1 MRLLTGCDA
10 VTPRITTTAVP
21 STSAPIQAAWGEQ
34 YLPARGDGTATL
46 PGPVLIGEDG
56 QDVAVVLQQ
65 PDLLV
70 GHVRLVAA
78 EGAADDAGG
87 RVLHNLLQAFGADA
101 VEAAQHLGLAGACV
115 ITVVANL
122 TLQLLHGVDQR
133 LAALVRHQVQLLQLS
148 VHPER
153 GKGGRNAQTARNAGA
168 DAAALTRNG
177 ESKCS
182 KASPCTDS
190 TAAAGKVLSL
200 IQDLYDFFSSVKIV
214 NVIFRLLFVIVHIIA
229 HKKWG
234 KNNDL
239 RH

>member
-1 MRLLTGCDA
+1 MRLFAGCDA

-21 STSAPIQAAWGEQ
+21 STSAQAAWGQ
-34 YLPARGDGTATL
+34 QHLPARGDGTATL
-46 PGPVLIGEDG
+46 PGSVLIGEDG

-70 GHVRLVAA
+70 GHVRLVPT

-101 VEAAQHLGLAGACV
+101 VEAAQHLGLAGAR
-115 ITVVANL
+115 VVAVIANL
-122 TLQLLHGVDQR
+122 ALQLLHGVDQR
-133 LAALVRHQVQLLQLS
+133 LAALVRLQVQLLKIL

-153 GKGGRNAQTARNAGA
+153 VKGGRNAQIARNADA
-168 DAAALTRNG
+168 DAAALARNG

-190 TAAAGKVLSL
+190 TAAARYSFVPDS
-200 IQDLYDFFSSVKIV
+200 
-214 NVIFRLLFVIVHIIA
+214 RLV
-229 HKKWG
+229 
-234 KNNDL
+234 
-239 RH
+239 